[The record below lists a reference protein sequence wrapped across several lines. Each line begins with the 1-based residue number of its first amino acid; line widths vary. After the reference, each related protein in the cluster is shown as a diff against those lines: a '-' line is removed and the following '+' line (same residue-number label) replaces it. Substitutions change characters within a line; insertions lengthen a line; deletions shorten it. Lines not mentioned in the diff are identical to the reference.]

1 MSSGHRHSPTL
12 RHAEQLDA
20 LMREPWFVRCLERAR
35 RDVEVLYEGIDLPY
49 IAGSN
54 AELDHVYVDQHAYP
68 RIVSVGLL
76 PGLIEH
82 ELVEGILLMH
92 GYNYI
97 KEPQAAHM
105 IASVAE
111 DRCNKERGVSR
122 AKADA
127 VYLPLIKEGERDKID
142 AIPIDLNMKPYLET
156 ASRSLLAHM
165 GARMTGNLPGDDDD
179 TIAGGG
185 ETEDA
190 GKVDKASVDYG
201 PAKFDS
207 ADHCGVC
214 RYFEVRGPRQC
225 LKVMGDIDPG
235 FWCRLYERG

>member
-1 MSSGHRHSPTL
+1 MSAGHHRNLHSLSHIT
-12 RHAEQLDA
+12 QLFN
-20 LMREPWFVRCLERAR
+20 LLREPWFVRCLERAR
-35 RDVEVLYEGIDLPY
+35 RDVRVIYDCDLPY
-49 IAGSN
+49 VAGS
-54 AELDHVYVDQHAYP
+54 DTDVDRVYIDRHAYSA
-68 RIVSVGLL
+68 IKDAGLL

-82 ELVEGILLMH
+82 ELVEGILERH
-92 GYNYI
+92 GWNYE
-97 KEPQAAHM
+97 KEPLAAHL
-105 IASVAE
+105 VAGCAE
-111 DRCNKERGVSR
+111 ERCNQERGIS
-122 AKADA
+122 AAQADA
-127 VYLPLIKEGERDKID
+127 VYLPLIKADARERLV
-142 AIPIDLNMKPYLET
+142 AVPIDLNMKPYLET

-214 RYFEVRGPRQC
+214 RYFEVLGPRRC
-225 LKVMGDIDPG
+225 LRVIGDIDPWY
-235 FWCRLYERG
+235 WCRLFERG